1 MQDQRKTSVTY
12 QAIHPE
18 LAGQRIDHFLFCLFK
33 KVPKDLIYR
42 LIRTGQI
49 RINKR
54 RTKLNYRLATGDTL
68 RIPPLDIKE
77 TLQPFIPPKE
87 FRILYE
93 DEALV
98 VIDKPANI
106 ASHGGSGISFG
117 VIEQFK
123 KARPDARYLRLV
135 HRLDKETSGLLILAK
150 KHSAI
155 VHLHETFRQGNAEKH
170 YYALALGNL
179 TKDRE
184 EVKMPLQIQR
194 MSDGTKYVEVNQAGY
209 FSHTIFTVI
218 KRFRDFTLVD
228 AQIKTGRTH
237 QIRAHLKYLG
247 HPIAGDKLYGDFAYN
262 KILLTLG
269 LKRMFL
275 HAYRITLPHP
285 IKKKLLTVESSLAKD
300 LQKILEQLNRS

>member
-1 MQDQRKTSVTY
+1 MQYQRKTSVAY
-12 QAIHPE
+12 QTIHPE
-18 LAGQRIDHFLFCLFK
+18 LAGQRIDHFLFCLLK
-33 KVPKDLIYR
+33 NVPKNLIYR

-49 RINKR
+49 RINKK
-54 RTKLNYRLATGDTL
+54 RTKLDYRLTAGDTL
-68 RIPPLDIKE
+68 RIPPVNIKE
-77 TLQPFIPPKE
+77 ILQSFIPPKN

-93 DEALV
+93 DEVLV

-123 KARPDARYLRLV
+123 KMRPNARYLRLV
-135 HRLDKETSGLLILAK
+135 HRLDKETSGLLMLAK
-150 KHSAI
+150 KHSAL
-155 VHLHETFRQGNAEKH
+155 VHLHETLRQGNAEKH
-170 YYALALGNL
+170 YYALASGNL
-179 TKDRE
+179 VNNRE
-184 EVKMPLQIQR
+184 EVKVPLQIQR
-194 MSDGTKYVEVNQAGY
+194 TSDGKKYVEVNQAGY

-228 AQIKTGRTH
+228 AHIKTGRTH

-247 HPIAGDKLYGDFAYN
+247 HPIAGDQRYGDLTHNKAPFA
-262 KILLTLG
+262 LG

-285 IKKKLLTVESSLAKD
+285 VRNELLTVESPLAKD
-300 LQKILEQLNRS
+300 LQKILEQLNCL